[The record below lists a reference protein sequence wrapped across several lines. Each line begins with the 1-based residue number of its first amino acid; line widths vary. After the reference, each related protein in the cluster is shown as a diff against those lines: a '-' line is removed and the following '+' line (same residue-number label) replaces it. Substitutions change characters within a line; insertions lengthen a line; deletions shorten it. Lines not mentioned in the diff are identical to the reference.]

1 MWATALKAIQALRL
15 LKDKGTRNLGKKV
28 LIVLLS
34 PVIAFIFLIGGI
46 FSDGINFNH
55 NLIQDLYN
63 GKPVSTVDMDV
74 GQRKQVKDIETGIKL
89 INLEI
94 EEVNKTLTDGS
105 LLDNHLVK
113 GFYIGLMLTDQ
124 SFALDQAK
132 ANSWVLCFTE
142 EKEEV
147 ASSEEKDE
155 QPKEEETTVERTS
168 LMDTTKIFAQI
179 DSTFSITLKDDVKGN
194 MESVYSALMGGT
206 TNKPV
211 TTLSKEEI
219 DKLIKNLPKDTSEV
233 RKNLVIQAADA
244 VGKIPY
250 YWGGAASVPGYEG
263 NDFGIVTSPDEH
275 GRILKGMDCSHFV
288 DWVYWTVMGNNLGNT
303 NTTGQIAQS
312 YEISKDELQV
322 GDLAFLMEN
331 GVSTH
336 VGIYAGKNEKGEAV
350 WIHENAADVNVAMN
364 TVNYWNLYCRL
375 NFMKGR

>member
-1 MWATALKAIQALRL
+1 MWAAAFKAIQALRL
-15 LKDKGTRNLGKKV
+15 LKDKGTQNLGKKI

-46 FSDGINFNH
+46 FSDGIDFNH

-63 GKPVSTVDMDV
+63 GKPVSTANMDV
-74 GQRKQVKDIETGIKL
+74 NQQKQVKDTEAGIKL
-89 INLEI
+89 LDMEINDI
-94 EEVNKTLTDGS
+94 NKTLSEGT
-105 LLDNHLVK
+105 LLDTHLVK

-124 SFALDQAK
+124 SIVLDQEK

-142 EKEEV
+142 ENGEIPPDKEDAEKADEV
-147 ASSEEKDE
+147 D
-155 QPKEEETTVERTS
+155 TTVKRTS
-168 LMDTTKIFAQI
+168 LMNTTKIFTQI
-179 DSTFSITLKDDVKGN
+179 DSAFSITLKDDVKGN
-194 MESVYSALMGGT
+194 MQSIYSALMGGT
-206 TNKPV
+206 TNQPV

-219 DKLIKNLPKDTSEV
+219 DKLIKNLPKDTTEV

-250 YWGGAASVPGYEG
+250 YWGDAASVTGYEG
-263 NDFGIVTSPDEH
+263 NDFGIVTAPDEH

-312 YEISKDELQV
+312 YEISKEELQV

-331 GVSTH
+331 GISTH